1 MAISVATNSAWRET
15 FDRATYALNT
25 VDYAHHE
32 IHAGSSFVAH
42 HVQEVANGGTINV
55 TIKTPN
61 TTKWAHLLWLVGT
74 ELESELR
81 FYEGSTVAAATG
93 GTITPKNR
101 NRNSASTSTC
111 VVMGTP
117 TVGTVG
123 DLLFA
128 DHLGGGSASARFGGE
143 NRGEQ
148 EWVLKQN
155 TTYTVQ
161 LVNMTTSNNYM
172 AVALDWYEH
181 TNKE

>member
-1 MAISVATNSAWRET
+1 MAISVATNTAWRET

-32 IHAGSSFVAH
+32 IHSGSSFVAH
-42 HVQEVANGGTINV
+42 HIQDVTASGTINV
-55 TIKTPN
+55 TITTPN
-61 TTKWAHLLWLVGT
+61 TTRWAHMLWIIGT
-74 ELESELR
+74 ELEAELR
-81 FYEGSTVAAATG
+81 FYEGSTATG
-93 GTITPKNR
+93 GTTITPMNR
-101 NRNSASTSTC
+101 NRNSSGTSTC

-123 DLLFA
+123 SLIFA
-128 DHLGGGSASARFGGE
+128 DHLGGGAASARFGGE
-143 NRGEQ
+143 TRGDH

-161 LVNMTTSNNYM
+161 MVNMTGSANYM
-172 AVALDWYEH
+172 SVALDWYEH

>member
-1 MAISVATNSAWRET
+1 MAISVATPSAWREA
-15 FDRATYALNT
+15 FDKATYALNT

-32 IHAGSSFVAH
+32 IHSGSSFVAH
-42 HVQEVANGGTINV
+42 HIQEVANAGTINV

-61 TTKWAHLLWLVGT
+61 TTKWAHMLWIIGT

-81 FYEGSTVAAATG
+81 FYEGSTITGG

-101 NRNSASTSTC
+101 NRNSSAVSTC

-123 DLLFA
+123 SLLFA

-143 NRGEQ
+143 NRADN

-161 LVNMTTSNNYM
+161 LVNMTGSNNQM
-172 AVALDWYEH
+172 SVALDWYEH
-181 TNKE
+181 TDKE

>member
-25 VDYAHHE
+25 IDYAHHE
-32 IHAGSSFVAH
+32 IHSGSSYVASYIQD
-42 HVQEVANGGTINV
+42 VTGAGTINV
-55 TIKTPN
+55 TIKTPD
-61 TTKWAHLLWLVGT
+61 TASWAHMLWHVGT

-81 FYEGSTVAAATG
+81 FYEGSTAAADG
-93 GTITPKNR
+93 GTITPQNR
-101 NRNSASTSTC
+101 NRNSTKTSAC

-123 DLLFA
+123 SLLFA
-128 DHLGGGSASARFGGE
+128 DHLGGGAASARFGGE
-143 NRGEQ
+143 NRADN

-161 LVNMTTSNNYM
+161 LVNMTGSNNQM
-172 AVALDWYEH
+172 SVALDWYEH
-181 TNKE
+181 TDKE